1 MRLFGKVAEFSAAF
15 ALFVLVVVTIGA
27 VFMRYFIGQ
36 PLQWTEEMSGML
48 MIWVVMLGG
57 VVAERDRAHLTI
69 PFLMEMLPGKL
80 RRVIAVL
87 VALLSIALLLYMA
100 WLGYRLA
107 EMAQFKVTQI
117 LKVSWFWIDLAVPV
131 GALAT
136 AIYTL
141 YWLINDTKQ
150 SDSGRQN
157 AMSWLLIIPLMIV
170 CLFLNIRVYLAMFI
184 GIIAYFL
191 FFSSVPIEI
200 AVQRLIAPTQ
210 SPSLLAIPFFIL
222 LGTLMSYTGIAERIL
237 HIANVLV
244 GKMRGGLGVAN
255 ILVSTMMGGVS
266 ASNLADAAMLSRM
279 MVPEM
284 ERKGYNRAFA
294 AAITAGGSLVT
305 PIIPPG
311 IALIIYGLVADVSIG
326 KMFIAGLVPGLLCAV
341 VLMFTVYLV
350 ARKTNAKP
358 SRESWP
364 TGKEMVFSLGQAWPA
379 LFLIFAVVGGI
390 RANIFTPT
398 EAGAVAVLIVL
409 AIGFFI
415 YREMRIS
422 HVVKALGETARA
434 TASVMLVIMAS
445 AALGWIFSMEHAG
458 VAVANFV
465 TSLTENKYMFLLI
478 INILLLTLGMFLEGN
493 AILLILV
500 PLLKPVVEHFGI
512 DPVHFGIIM
521 IFNLSIGA
529 FTPPVGT
536 VMLLVCNITQV
547 SVGNFF
553 KQSLPL
559 LAALLLML
567 MLVTYIP
574 AISLFLV

>member
-1 MRLFGKVAEFSAAF
+1 
-15 ALFVLVVVTIGA
+15 
-27 VFMRYFIGQ
+27 
-36 PLQWTEEMSGML
+36 
-48 MIWVVMLGG
+48 
-57 VVAERDRAHLTI
+57 
-69 PFLMEMLPGKL
+69 
-80 RRVIAVL
+80 
-87 VALLSIALLLYMA
+87 
-100 WLGYRLA
+100 
-107 EMAQFKVTQI
+107 
-117 LKVSWFWIDLAVPV
+117 
-131 GALAT
+131 
-136 AIYTL
+136 
-141 YWLINDTKQ
+141 
-150 SDSGRQN
+150 
-157 AMSWLLIIPLMIV
+157 
-170 CLFLNIRVYLAMFI
+170 
-184 GIIAYFL
+184 
-191 FFSSVPIEI
+191 
-200 AVQRLIAPTQ
+200 
-210 SPSLLAIPFFIL
+210 
-222 LGTLMSYTGIAERIL
+222 
-237 HIANVLV
+237 
-244 GKMRGGLGVAN
+244 
-255 ILVSTMMGGVS
+255 
-266 ASNLADAAMLSRM
+266 
-279 MVPEM
+279 
-284 ERKGYNRAFA
+284 
-294 AAITAGGSLVT
+294 
-305 PIIPPG
+305 
-311 IALIIYGLVADVSIG
+311 
-326 KMFIAGLVPGLLCAV
+326 
-341 VLMFTVYLV
+341 
-350 ARKTNAKP
+350 
-358 SRESWP
+358 
-364 TGKEMVFSLGQAWPA
+364 MVFSLGQAWPA

-398 EAGAVAVLIVL
+398 EAGAAAVLIVL

-536 VMLLVCNITQV
+536 VDAAGTQISRRV
-547 SVGNFF
+547 SVGNLF

>member
-1 MRLFGKVAEFSAAF
+1 
-15 ALFVLVVVTIGA
+15 
-27 VFMRYFIGQ
+27 
-36 PLQWTEEMSGML
+36 
-48 MIWVVMLGG
+48 
-57 VVAERDRAHLTI
+57 
-69 PFLMEMLPGKL
+69 
-80 RRVIAVL
+80 
-87 VALLSIALLLYMA
+87 
-100 WLGYRLA
+100 
-107 EMAQFKVTQI
+107 
-117 LKVSWFWIDLAVPV
+117 
-131 GALAT
+131 
-136 AIYTL
+136 
-141 YWLINDTKQ
+141 
-150 SDSGRQN
+150 
-157 AMSWLLIIPLMIV
+157 
-170 CLFLNIRVYLAMFI
+170 
-184 GIIAYFL
+184 
-191 FFSSVPIEI
+191 
-200 AVQRLIAPTQ
+200 
-210 SPSLLAIPFFIL
+210 
-222 LGTLMSYTGIAERIL
+222 
-237 HIANVLV
+237 
-244 GKMRGGLGVAN
+244 
-255 ILVSTMMGGVS
+255 
-266 ASNLADAAMLSRM
+266 
-279 MVPEM
+279 
-284 ERKGYNRAFA
+284 
-294 AAITAGGSLVT
+294 
-305 PIIPPG
+305 
-311 IALIIYGLVADVSIG
+311 
-326 KMFIAGLVPGLLCAV
+326 
-341 VLMFTVYLV
+341 
-350 ARKTNAKP
+350 
-358 SRESWP
+358 
-364 TGKEMVFSLGQAWPA
+364 MVFSLGQAWPA

-398 EAGAVAVLIVL
+398 EAGAAAVLIVL

-567 MLVTYIP
+567 TLVTYIP

>member
-1 MRLFGKVAEFSAAF
+1 
-15 ALFVLVVVTIGA
+15 
-27 VFMRYFIGQ
+27 
-36 PLQWTEEMSGML
+36 
-48 MIWVVMLGG
+48 
-57 VVAERDRAHLTI
+57 
-69 PFLMEMLPGKL
+69 
-80 RRVIAVL
+80 
-87 VALLSIALLLYMA
+87 
-100 WLGYRLA
+100 
-107 EMAQFKVTQI
+107 
-117 LKVSWFWIDLAVPV
+117 
-131 GALAT
+131 
-136 AIYTL
+136 
-141 YWLINDTKQ
+141 
-150 SDSGRQN
+150 
-157 AMSWLLIIPLMIV
+157 MSWLLIIPLMIV

-341 VLMFTVYLV
+341 VLMFTIYLV

-364 TGKEMVFSLGQAWPA
+364 TGKEVVFSLGQAWPA

-458 VAVANFV
+458 VACGEFCDFADRKQIHVPVDYQHIAADAGDVSGRKRHFADPG
-465 TSLTENKYMFLLI
+465 TTIKTGGR
-478 INILLLTLGMFLEGN
+478 TLW
-493 AILLILV
+493 
-500 PLLKPVVEHFGI
+500 HR
-512 DPVHFGIIM
+512 
-521 IFNLSIGA
+521 SGA
-529 FTPPVGT
+529 FWHHHDLQPVDWRIHATGRYRD
-536 VMLLVCNITQV
+536 
-547 SVGNFF
+547 
-553 KQSLPL
+553 
-559 LAALLLML
+559 AAGM
-567 MLVTYIP
+567 
-574 AISLFLV
+574 

>member
-1 MRLFGKVAEFSAAF
+1 
-15 ALFVLVVVTIGA
+15 
-27 VFMRYFIGQ
+27 
-36 PLQWTEEMSGML
+36 
-48 MIWVVMLGG
+48 
-57 VVAERDRAHLTI
+57 
-69 PFLMEMLPGKL
+69 
-80 RRVIAVL
+80 
-87 VALLSIALLLYMA
+87 
-100 WLGYRLA
+100 
-107 EMAQFKVTQI
+107 
-117 LKVSWFWIDLAVPV
+117 
-131 GALAT
+131 
-136 AIYTL
+136 
-141 YWLINDTKQ
+141 
-150 SDSGRQN
+150 
-157 AMSWLLIIPLMIV
+157 MSWLLIIPLMIV

-364 TGKEMVFSLGQAWPA
+364 TGKEMVFSLGQAWPTGKEMVFSLGQAWPA

>member
-1 MRLFGKVAEFSAAF
+1 
-15 ALFVLVVVTIGA
+15 
-27 VFMRYFIGQ
+27 
-36 PLQWTEEMSGML
+36 
-48 MIWVVMLGG
+48 
-57 VVAERDRAHLTI
+57 
-69 PFLMEMLPGKL
+69 
-80 RRVIAVL
+80 
-87 VALLSIALLLYMA
+87 
-100 WLGYRLA
+100 
-107 EMAQFKVTQI
+107 
-117 LKVSWFWIDLAVPV
+117 
-131 GALAT
+131 
-136 AIYTL
+136 
-141 YWLINDTKQ
+141 
-150 SDSGRQN
+150 
-157 AMSWLLIIPLMIV
+157 
-170 CLFLNIRVYLAMFI
+170 
-184 GIIAYFL
+184 
-191 FFSSVPIEI
+191 
-200 AVQRLIAPTQ
+200 
-210 SPSLLAIPFFIL
+210 
-222 LGTLMSYTGIAERIL
+222 
-237 HIANVLV
+237 
-244 GKMRGGLGVAN
+244 
-255 ILVSTMMGGVS
+255 
-266 ASNLADAAMLSRM
+266 
-279 MVPEM
+279 
-284 ERKGYNRAFA
+284 
-294 AAITAGGSLVT
+294 
-305 PIIPPG
+305 
-311 IALIIYGLVADVSIG
+311 
-326 KMFIAGLVPGLLCAV
+326 
-341 VLMFTVYLV
+341 
-350 ARKTNAKP
+350 
-358 SRESWP
+358 
-364 TGKEMVFSLGQAWPA
+364 
-379 LFLIFAVVGGI
+379 
-390 RANIFTPT
+390 
-398 EAGAVAVLIVL
+398 
-409 AIGFFI
+409 FFI